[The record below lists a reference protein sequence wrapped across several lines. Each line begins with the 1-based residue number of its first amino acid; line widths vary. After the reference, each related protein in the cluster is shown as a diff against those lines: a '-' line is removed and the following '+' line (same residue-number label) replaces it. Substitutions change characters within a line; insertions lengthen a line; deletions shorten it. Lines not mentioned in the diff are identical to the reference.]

1 MSRAAK
7 YTTAIVVAHLLVN
20 IAHGLSHRE
29 LRVGLPLSGSVFVI
43 VVVLALPLVAMGLVW
58 TRKKRFGFILL
69 SLSMFGSFLFGL
81 YNHFLVTSQES
92 CPFAAPRYMG
102 DRLCPHGVWIAH
114 HGGDWSLLGHS
125 FSMDCQRDFEQSRPN
140 LNAPFWEGQGLAS

>member
-81 YNHFLVTSQES
+81 YNHFLVTSADHVHSQPASPWGFTFILTAYLLLITEAIGAYVGIHFLWITRGTS
-92 CPFAAPRYMG
+92 CK
-102 DRLCPHGVWIAH
+102 VV
-114 HGGDWSLLGHS
+114 
-125 FSMDCQRDFEQSRPN
+125 QT
-140 LNAPFWEGQGLAS
+140 

>member
-81 YNHFLVTSQES
+81 YNHFLVTSQDHVHSQPPDIWGIVFVLTAYGLLITEAIGAYLGIH
-92 CPFAAPRYMG
+92 F
-102 DRLCPHGVWIAH
+102 LWIAR
-114 HGGDWSLLGHS
+114 GTSS
-125 FSMDCQRDFEQSRPN
+125 KVVQT
-140 LNAPFWEGQGLAS
+140 